1 MEREQI
7 ISLMRKEIKANIT
20 GLILN
25 CLIPNYYH
33 EFKSVFDIREEED
46 FEFQPAMDYLLISE
60 WLYERLLVI
69 KEPVIEFHGIHIWQ
83 IIMTDSVNADEEF
96 LIYIFSQINL

>member
-7 ISLMRKEIKANIT
+7 IGLMRKEIKANIT
-20 GLILN
+20 GLMLN

-33 EFKSVFDIREEED
+33 EFESVFDIREKED
-46 FEFQPAMDYLLISE
+46 YESRPAMDYLLISE

-83 IIMTDSVNADEEF
+83 TIVTDCGKADEEF
-96 LIYIFSQINL
+96 FIYIFSQINL